1 MEGGGGLEI
10 TLRNCCFKTKRTISQ
25 ILLPRSANYRSFH
38 RSATLSN
45 ISVSGMECNQ
55 LRFLPLA
62 FPYSLL
68 LNLSED
74 EKLTILVTV
83 YMGIYFLNFL
93 SLNNA
98 IDK

>member
-1 MEGGGGLEI
+1 MEIIFSRCLYETVVLKQREQLVKYYYLAVQI
-10 TLRNCCFKTKRTISQ
+10 TGVFIDP
-25 ILLPRSANYRSFH
+25 LLSPTSPLA
-38 RSATLSN
+38 
-45 ISVSGMECNQ
+45 E

-93 SLNNA
+93 TV
-98 IDK
+98 